1 MPSKTDEPSERDTA
15 TRERPAWEERRRRQG
30 RQIKRRAPDEGKVLY
45 WLAWGVPWFGLVS
58 AAWLVSKTKVA
69 KDRVVKLFTQD
80 LRQVPGK
87 VRAGAE
93 ASGQELASRKG
104 RRALLRGLFDERGLT
119 QRRRVALLF
128 LCCLFLG
135 LAWAIMEILTLV
147 FWTELLSFKHET
159 DLLLFYGIGTRLFLP
174 TPFEV
179 LLLRSAAVIGAPTAI
194 LVASI
199 GATVGSWILFI
210 VGTQANKGLKK
221 WMDRRAWTRRS
232 WAWLEHNAER
242 SGYVLMGIILSIP
255 FAPDAV
261 TAVFTLLG
269 LQMRWFLLTIFLAT
283 IVRLALFLWLFT

>member
-1 MPSKTDEPSERDTA
+1 MPKDAE
-15 TRERPAWEERRRRQG
+15 AWDERRRQQAG
-30 RQIKRRAPDEGKVLY
+30 RIKQDAPDKGAFVY
-45 WLAWGVPWFGLVS
+45 WVVWSVPWVGLLTV
-58 AAWLVSKTKVA
+58 AWIVSKSKAIGHRFV
-69 KDRVVKLFTQD
+69 RFFTED
-80 LRQVPGK
+80 LRQAPGRMK
-87 VRAGAE
+87 AGAE
-93 ASGQELASRKG
+93 ASGRELSSAKG

-119 QRRRVALLF
+119 QRRRIALLF
-128 LCCLFLG
+128 LCCVFLG

-147 FWTELLSFKHET
+147 FWAELLTFKHET

-179 LLLRSAAVIGAPTAI
+179 LLLRSAAVIGAATAI

-210 VGTQANKGLKK
+210 VGTQANKGLKT
-221 WMDRRAWTRRS
+221 WMNKRGWTKRS
-232 WAWLEHNAER
+232 WAWLERNGER
-242 SGYVLMGIILSIP
+242 FGYALMGIILSIP

-283 IVRLALFLWLFT
+283 ILRLALFLWIFG